1 MKKALL
7 IAEKPSLMRTIRET
21 YETVSGLDYKI
32 TKFTAQAGH
41 LVRLLLPSEID
52 ENQKKWAWENLPFFP
67 EEHGGWRYR
76 IIEGK
81 EKLFNDIKNEINS
94 GNYDFVIHA
103 GDPDQE
109 GQLLIQLVLNQCK
122 NKLPVKRFWT
132 NDLTPK
138 AIENALKNLR
148 DNDHEEF
155 LINLY
160 KAGLMRQKSDYLYGM
175 NFSQAISLK
184 TNQTMSIGRVKTPTT
199 KIIVDRENE
208 IANFKPVTTYEV
220 SAAFKEGFEGVLFD
234 GEGNVAFE
242 DKNCA
247 LGQIRALG
255 RIGKVVS
262 VESKEEKTNPPAYF
276 KLSTLQIAAG
286 KVFGYNADKV
296 LALVQS
302 LYEKKVMSYPRTS
315 CEFLSSATDFR
326 ALLNSASVVP
336 ELVPYINKISAS
348 DITSIQNNKRYCNDK
363 KLQEAGHSALTLTE
377 IAPKGLSV
385 DEMNIYTMVA
395 KQLVASFME
404 PLIENKTVV
413 ITEIDKHQFK
423 SNGKVLVSKGFTEL
437 LTKKSEDKELPTLK
451 EGQVVHVEKFDANEK
466 TTTCPSHYTDAD
478 VIAIMENPSKF
489 LKDKT
494 LKDKL
499 EGKLKIGTEATRAS
513 EISDICGRT
522 GYAEKRKGKSKSE
535 MIYAL
540 PKSIGLIEQIKDFD
554 VAAVDMTAQLE
565 HKLELVRTGELSS
578 EDLYKEVKEY
588 VRIQVKQIQSSNM
601 SAVESNTKKIIG
613 KCSCGG
619 NLVVGEKS
627 VFCSNWKQ
635 GCKNGF
641 SKTILGAKLTDNDI
655 EKLLQGKII
664 TKTLKKDDKSWKQK
678 LQLDG
683 SYKLEFVK
691 EEDMLPDVVCPI
703 CGSGIKI
710 TEKYYLCENYKKP
723 DCSFLIGKEC
733 FGAKLTQT
741 DAVKLISGKRVKKKL
756 KSKAGKDYE
765 AFLVLKGGRVQL
777 EFE

>member
-1 MKKALL
+1 
-7 IAEKPSLMRTIRET
+7 MRTIRET

-41 LVRLLLPSEID
+41 LVRLLLPSELD
-52 ENQKKWAWENLPFFP
+52 EEQKKWSWENLPFYP
-67 EEHGGWRYR
+67 EEHGGWKYR

-81 EKLFNDIKNEINS
+81 TQLFNDIKKEINS
-94 GNYDFVIHA
+94 GNYDFIIHA

-109 GQLLIQLVLNQCK
+109 GQLLIQLVLDQCK
-122 NKLPVKRFWT
+122 NKLPVKRFWS

-138 AIENALKNLR
+138 AIEKALKNLK
-148 DNDHEEF
+148 DNDNDPF

-160 KAGLMRQKSDYLYGM
+160 KAGQMRQKTDYLYGM
-175 NFSQAISLK
+175 NFSQAVSLK
-184 TNQTMSIGRVKTPTT
+184 TNQTMSIGRVKAPTT

-220 SAAFKEGFEGVLFD
+220 SASFIEGFEGVMFD
-234 GEGNVAFE
+234 DGGNIAFE
-242 DKNCA
+242 DKNGA
-247 LGQIRALG
+247 MAEIRKLG
-255 RIGKVVS
+255 RIGEVVS

-286 KVFGYNADKV
+286 KAFGYNADKV

-326 ALLNSASVVP
+326 ALLNSASVIP
-336 ELVPYINKISAS
+336 ELAPYINKITDA
-348 DITSIQNNKRYCNDK
+348 DIKDIQGNKRYCNDK

-377 IAPKGLSV
+377 IAPKGLSI
-385 DEMNIYTMVA
+385 DELNIYTMVA
-395 KQLVASFME
+395 KQLVASFLP
-404 PLIENKTVV
+404 PLVENKTVV
-413 ITEIDKHQFK
+413 ITQIDDKQFK
-423 SNGKVLVSKGFTEL
+423 SNGKVLVSKGYTEL
-437 LTKKSEDKELPTLK
+437 LTKKNEDKELPLLTQ
-451 EGQVVHVEKFDANEK
+451 GQKVRVDEFVINDK

-478 VIAIMENPSKF
+478 VIAIMENPAKF
-489 LKDKT
+489 LKDKS
-494 LKDKL
+494 LKDQL
-499 EGKLKIGTEATRAS
+499 SGKLKIGTEATRAS
-513 EISDICGRT
+513 EIADICGRT
-522 GYAEKRKGKSKSE
+522 GYAEKRKGKGKGE
-535 MIYAL
+535 LIYAL
-540 PKSIGLIEQIKDFD
+540 PKSIGLIEQIKDYD
-554 VAAVDMTAQLE
+554 VAAVDMTAKME
-565 HKLELVRTGELSS
+565 YKLELVRTGELSS

-588 VRIQVKQIQSSNM
+588 VRTQVKQIQSSNM
-601 SAVESNTKKIIG
+601 TAVESNTKKIIG

-619 NLVVGEKS
+619 NIVVGEKS

-765 AFLVLKGGRVQL
+765 AFLILKGGRVQL